1 MLGPQGDGTLLGPLS
16 PLTTPSG
23 QLDATLVVGQD
34 KELTMLTTVMEVAG
48 SE

>member
-1 MLGPQGDGTLLGPLS
+1 MLGLHRDGTLLGPLS
-16 PLTTPSG
+16 PSTTPTG
-23 QLDATLVVGQD
+23 ELDATLVVGQD